1 MSSAASLPSHAAE
14 TPASSGGAR
23 QWWTVAAAAIG
34 IIMVA
39 ADGIF
44 VILAN
49 PYLSSKFHASF
60 ADLQWIFDAYI
71 LALMA
76 VLIPAGKIGDRIGHR
91 KVFLTGVTGYAIT
104 SVLCAVSPNLPWL
117 VTFRVFMGA
126 SGAMV
131 ATTVLS
137 LLRAA
142 FRATEVHRGIAVW
155 GTASAIAVGFGPT
168 IGGHLIDIHWTWV
181 FFVNVP
187 VAIIALVIGVF
198 FLPETPRTDRQ
209 KFDYPGFCCIV
220 AAVVALVWGVIK
232 AGEESWTSGTTIGAL
247 IVAAVLFAA
256 FIVIERRTPVP
267 VIPLSL
273 FSRRGL
279 SLGVLLV
286 LIGFTVNTVIFYVSF
301 YLEGVRA
308 MSASAAGNAL
318 LPLTLA
324 SIVGS
329 PLGAFMAARVGA
341 RWAVGVGAVIA
352 AVGLFG
358 LSGTHAGEAYGG
370 MVAWFILVG
379 IGTGMLL
386 LAATQAV
393 LGNAPARLAG
403 IASGVDQSA
412 QFLGASLGT
421 AVFGAIVANEVKSV
435 FLGKLLAE
443 PMARVAGPSYTGF
456 AHAMASVPAVTSLV
470 SQARAIVLF
479 AGPGGARLAPFRGAF
494 IDAANR
500 AFLAGFSVMMV
511 VAAVLAIVCALLGA
525 FIPRHGDVSDDAV
538 PAADA
543 AVPSASGVGP
553 AGAADLSGHPGL
565 PRSRPA
571 PRPPPHRERPHAT

>member
-1 MSSAASLPSHAAE
+1 MSSAASLPSNAAA
-14 TPASSGGAR
+14 TPAPAGGAR
-23 QWWTVAAAAIG
+23 QWWTVAAAALG

-49 PYLSSKFHASF
+49 PYLGAKFHASF
-60 ADLQWIFDAYI
+60 ADLQWIFDGYI

-91 KVFLTGVTGYAIT
+91 KVFLTGVIGYGIT
-104 SVLCAVSPNLPWL
+104 SILCAVSPNLPWL
-117 VTFRVFMGA
+117 ITFRVLMGA
-126 SGAMV
+126 TGAMV

-181 FFVNVP
+181 FFINVP
-187 VAIIALVIGVF
+187 VAIIAAAIGVLC
-198 FLPETPRTDRQ
+198 LPETARADRQ
-209 KFDYPGFCCIV
+209 SFDYPGFICIV
-220 AAVVALVWGVIK
+220 AAVFALVWGVIK
-232 AGEESWTSGTTIGAL
+232 AGEEGWTSGTAIAAL
-247 IVAAVLFAA
+247 VIAAVLFAA
-256 FIVIERRTPVP
+256 FIVIERRAPVP
-267 VIPLSL
+267 VIPLSM
-273 FSRRGL
+273 FSRRGFA
-279 SLGVLLV
+279 LGVLLV
-286 LIGFTVNTVIFYVSF
+286 LAGFTVNTVIFYVSF

-318 LPLTLA
+318 LPLTLT

-329 PLGAFMAARVGA
+329 PLGAILAARIGA
-341 RWAVGVGAVIA
+341 RWAVGIGAVIA

-358 LSGTHAGEAYGG
+358 LAGTHVGESYGG
-370 MVAWFILVG
+370 MVAWFLLVG
-379 IGTGMLL
+379 LGTGMLL

-393 LGNAPARLAG
+393 MGNAPARLAG

-443 PMARVAGPSYTGF
+443 PAARAMGPAYAGVAHGL
-456 AHAMASVPAVTSLV
+456 ASVPAVTSLV
-470 SQARAIVLF
+470 SQARAALLF
-479 AGPGGARLAPFRGAF
+479 AGPAGARLLPFRGAF

-500 AFLAGFSVMMV
+500 AFLAGFSVMMI
-511 VAAVLAIVCALLGA
+511 VAAVLALVIAVVGA
-525 FIPRHGDVSDDAV
+525 FIPRHGDVSDDEA

-543 AVPSASGVGP
+543 VVAPAAGGVSP
-553 AGAADLSGHPGL
+553 AAAAD
-565 PRSRPA
+565 
-571 PRPPPHRERPHAT
+571 